1 MRSSSAIRSVAVLEA
16 FKGVVVMLAGLGI
29 LSLVHRNLQDVAANL
44 ILHAHL
50 NPASHYPSIFLDTI
64 HDLNNSKLW
73 RYSAGAAS
81 YVSLRFIEAYGLWYT
96 KLWAEWLAALSGA
109 FYVSTPIEN

>member
-16 FKGVVVMLAGLGI
+16 FKGVVVMLAGCGL

-50 NPASHYPSIFLDTI
+50 NPASHYPSIFLDTVR
-64 HDLNNSKLW
+64 DLTNSKLW
-73 RYSAGAAS
+73 RYSVGA
-81 YVSLRFIEAYGLWYT
+81 T
-96 KLWAEWLAALSGA
+96 AALRQRSSNSPA
-109 FYVSTPIEN
+109 CYRHRKW